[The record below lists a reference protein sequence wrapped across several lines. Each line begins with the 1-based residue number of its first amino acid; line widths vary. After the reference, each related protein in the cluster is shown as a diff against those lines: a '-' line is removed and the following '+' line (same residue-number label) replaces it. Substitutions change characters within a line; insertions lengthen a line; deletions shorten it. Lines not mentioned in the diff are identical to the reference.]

1 MANEIVEHKQTLAE
15 IQTIS
20 QIFRKSGM
28 FPTIKSEAEAVVK
41 VMAGQEL
48 GFAPVYAM
56 MKINM
61 IKGHIALSADAMAT
75 LIKRSGDHTYFIR
88 EHTSKICRLEFR
100 QKIDNKWEKLG
111 ESAYTIE
118 QARTAGL
125 AGKDNWKNHPKNM
138 LFARAISN
146 GARWYCPHLISGAY
160 TPDEA
165 DEIAPPKESYVNDA
179 GQNEINITE
188 RIIEEDILP
197 DTFEKRCKKI
207 IDIITE
213 DHQMK
218 ETFTN
223 DFVMSGKCSIGDLR
237 DFEVDGG
244 VLDEIEDALGVQE

>member
-48 GFAPVYAM
+48 GFAPVYSM

-61 IKGHIALSADAMAT
+61 FNGHISLSADAMAT
-75 LIKRSGDHTYFIR
+75 LIKRSGDHTYFVR
-88 EHTSKICRLEFR
+88 EHTAKTCRLEFK
-100 QKIDNKWEKLG
+100 QKIGDKWETLG
-111 ESAYTIE
+111 QSEYTID

-125 AGKDNWKNHPKNM
+125 ANKDNWKNHPKNM

-160 TPDEA
+160 TPDETE
-165 DEIAPPKESYVNDA
+165 EIEGYVNEA
-179 GQNEINITE
+179 GQKEINITE
-188 RIIEEDILP
+188 DVVVEEADLT
-197 DTFEKRCKKI
+197 DTFEARCMKI
-207 IDIITE
+207 IDMISE
-213 DHQMK
+213 DRKMK
-218 ETFTN
+218 DIFTN
-223 DFVMSGKCSIGDLR
+223 VFAMNGKCSIRDLR
-237 DFEVDGG
+237 DAKVDGG
-244 VLDEIEDALGVQE
+244 ILDEIEDALGVQE